1 MKKFMKFFGIA
12 VFAAVLF
19 ANVSIKANKSTGD
32 APLVGFVSEANA
44 ACEEG
49 TFNMFRCTWNNRC
62 TLEKGQECDPHF
74 SWLDY

>member
-32 APLVGFVSEANA
+32 ALLTEIVSEANA
-44 ACEEG
+44 ACEMP
-49 TFNMFRCTWNNRC
+49 TAPMFPMHCVYGYDFC
-62 TLEKGQECDPHF
+62 VGGPGPIDCEDPDF
-74 SWLDY
+74 